1 MSSLKGRS
9 NSNLNPALSI
19 SAPSESDSNSISIS
33 QVSTPHLGTSSD
45 HQFIDRWYSPQT
57 PWPKIR
63 PAYLKLPSTYSF
75 DLERARSEFKKVTAS
90 YPLKPFEILS
100 AEGKRRPRRSYLG
113 LGLTARAEATDP
125 LYDALDL
132 YGPSGQPLSIYHTF
146 AGYSEKR
153 PGAEREIATL
163 DESGFAL
170 ETSASTPFFHEILS
184 RFKSPLTKVRF
195 LELLPRGIIPPH
207 VDFPYYQGI
216 RVHAALESNPDVYWE
231 VDGERFQLPCDGNFY
246 WFDTGRYHA
255 VKNSGRST
263 RVVLSVNLSV
273 YFNRDGSVRHSPQE
287 SLEDL
292 IARGEV

>member
-1 MSSLKGRS
+1 MMSPKGRS
-9 NSNLNPALSI
+9 NPN
-19 SAPSESDSNSISIS
+19 SAQVKSDPMADQSESASIL
-33 QVSTPHLGTSSD
+33 QLGTGLD
-45 HQFIDRWYSPQT
+45 HEFIDRWYAPQT

-63 PAYLKLPSTYSF
+63 PAFLKLPHSYSF
-75 DLERARSEFKKVTAS
+75 DLERAQAEFRKVAET

-100 AEGKRRPRRSYLG
+100 AEGRRRPRRSYRG
-113 LGLTARAEATDP
+113 LGLTARAEAADP

-132 YGPSGQPLSIYHTF
+132 YGPGGQPLSIYHTF

-195 LELLPRGIIPPH
+195 LELLPRGLIPPH

-216 RVHAALESNPDVYWE
+216 RVHATLESNPDVYWE
-231 VDGERFQLPCDGNFY
+231 VDGEQFQIPCDGNFY

-255 VKNSGRST
+255 VKNAGPST

-273 YFNRDGSVRHSPQE
+273 YFNRDGSVRHSHHE